1 MRSYSDDFN
10 AVLKQWRNAAKL
22 EGAAARG
29 ARELT
34 ERLVHAFRKRVAY
47 YLDPICGGPAL
58 LVNKPANNCIL
69 MSWLIGHRIDRD
81 SPGYVA
87 VTLNYSG
94 FEIDFP
100 LHPTGNAMLSVH
112 PAGTILL
119 QECDFCVTSD
129 SVSCPEIV
137 IPWNKRDADLYITKL
152 DAAQYETAS
161 ALLVAGQLNE
171 PPFSEFMNWVDD
183 ISKIKKDVIEAT
195 VEELE
200 EDK

>member
-1 MRSYSDDFN
+1 MRSYSDEFN
-10 AVLKQWRNAAKL
+10 AVLRQWRNAAKL

-34 ERLVHAFRKRVAY
+34 GRLVHAFRKRVAY

-69 MSWLIGHRIDRD
+69 MSWLIGYTINRD
-81 SPGYVA
+81 SQGYVA
-87 VTLNYSG
+87 VMLKYSG
-94 FEIDFP
+94 IEVDFP
-100 LHPTGNAMLSVH
+100 LHSTGNAMLSVH
-112 PAGTILL
+112 HRGTTLL
-119 QECDFCVTSD
+119 QECDFCVTAD

-137 IPWNKRDADLYITKL
+137 TPWNKRDADLYITKL
-152 DAAQYETAS
+152 DATQYETAS
-161 ALLVAGQLNE
+161 ALLVAGHLNE

-200 EDK
+200 

>member
-1 MRSYSDDFN
+1 MRSYKDDFD
-10 AVLKQWRNAAKL
+10 AVQKKWRTAARL
-22 EGAAARG
+22 EGAAARD

-69 MSWLIGHRIDRD
+69 MSWLIGYRIDRD
-81 SPGYVA
+81 SPGYVE
-87 VTLNYSG
+87 VMLKYSG
-94 FEIDFP
+94 IEVDFP
-100 LHPTGNAMLSVH
+100 LHSTGNAMLSVH
-112 PAGTILL
+112 PGGNILL
-119 QECDFCVTSD
+119 QECDFFVTAD

-152 DAAQYETAS
+152 TAAQYETAS
-161 ALLVAGQLNE
+161 ALLVAGHLNE
-171 PPFSEFMNWVDD
+171 PPFSELMDWVDG
-183 ISKIKKDVIEAT
+183 ISKIKNDVIEAT

-200 EDK
+200 

>member
-10 AVLKQWRNAAKL
+10 AVLRQWRTAARL
-22 EGAAARG
+22 EGGAARD

-47 YLDPICGGPAL
+47 YLQPICGGPAL
-58 LVNKPANNCIL
+58 FVNKPARNCIL
-69 MSWLIGHRIDRD
+69 MSRLIDYNINRD
-81 SPGYVA
+81 HPGYVE
-87 VTLNYSG
+87 VTLHYSG
-94 FEIDFP
+94 IEVDFP
-100 LHPTGNAMLSVH
+100 LHSTGNAMLSVH

-129 SVSCPEIV
+129 STSCPEIV

-152 DAAQYETAS
+152 TEAQYETAS
-161 ALLVAGQLNE
+161 ALLVAGHLNE
-171 PPFSEFMNWVDD
+171 PPFSELMDWVDG
-183 ISKIKKDVIEAT
+183 ISKIKNEVIEVT

-200 EDK
+200 

>member
-1 MRSYSDDFN
+1 MRSYKDDFD
-10 AVLKQWRNAAKL
+10 AVQKKWRTAAKL

-58 LVNKPANNCIL
+58 FVNKPARNCIL
-69 MSWLIGHRIDRD
+69 MSWLIGYSINRD
-81 SPGYVA
+81 SQGYVE
-87 VTLNYSG
+87 VRLRYNG
-94 FEIDFP
+94 IEVDFP
-100 LHPTGNAMLSVH
+100 LHSTGNAMLSVR
-112 PAGTILL
+112 PGGGGDILL
-119 QECDFCVTSD
+119 QECDFYVTSD

-161 ALLVAGQLNE
+161 ALLVAGHLNE
-171 PPFSEFMNWVDD
+171 PPFSELMDWVDG
-183 ISKIKKDVIEAT
+183 ISKIKNEVIEAT

-200 EDK
+200 

>member
-1 MRSYSDDFN
+1 MMRSYSDEFN

-69 MSWLIGHRIDRD
+69 MSWLIGYRIDRD

-87 VTLNYSG
+87 VRLHYNG
-94 FEIDFP
+94 IEVDFP
-100 LHPTGNAMLSVH
+100 LHSTGNAMLSVH
-112 PAGTILL
+112 PGGNILL
-119 QECDFCVTSD
+119 QECDFYVTAD

-152 DAAQYETAS
+152 DPAQYETAS
-161 ALLVAGQLNE
+161 ALLVAGHLNE
-171 PPFSEFMNWVDD
+171 PPFSELMDWVDG
-183 ISKIKKDVIEAT
+183 ISKIKNEVIEAT

-200 EDK
+200 

>member
-1 MRSYSDDFN
+1 MRSYKDDFD
-10 AVLKQWRNAAKL
+10 AVQKKWRTAARL

-69 MSWLIGHRIDRD
+69 MSWLIGYKINRD
-81 SPGYVA
+81 SPGYVE
-87 VTLNYSG
+87 VRLHYSG
-94 FEIDFP
+94 IEVDFP
-100 LHPTGNAMLSVH
+100 LHSAGNAMLSAH
-112 PAGTILL
+112 PAGTTLL
-119 QECDFCVTSD
+119 QECDFCVTAD

-152 DAAQYETAS
+152 DATQYETAS
-161 ALLVAGQLNE
+161 ALLVAGHLNE
-171 PPFSEFMNWVDD
+171 PPFSELMDWVDG
-183 ISKIKKDVIEAT
+183 ISKIKNDVIEAT

-200 EDK
+200 

>member
-1 MRSYSDDFN
+1 MRSYKDDFD
-10 AVLKQWRNAAKL
+10 AVQKKWRDAARL
-22 EGAAARG
+22 EGAAAREG
-29 ARELT
+29 RELT

-69 MSWLIGHRIDRD
+69 MSWLIGYKINRD
-81 SPGYVA
+81 GQGYAEVR
-87 VTLNYSG
+87 LRYSG
-94 FEIDFP
+94 IEVDFP
-100 LHPTGNAMLSVH
+100 LHSAGNAMLSVH
-112 PAGTILL
+112 PGGGGDILL
-119 QECDFCVTSD
+119 QECDFFVTAD

-137 IPWNKRDADLYITKL
+137 TPWNKRDADLYITKL
-152 DAAQYETAS
+152 TDAQYETAS
-161 ALLVAGQLNE
+161 AMLVAGHLNE

-200 EDK
+200 

>member
-1 MRSYSDDFN
+1 MMRSYKDDFD
-10 AVLKQWRNAAKL
+10 AVQKKWRTAARL

-58 LVNKPANNCIL
+58 LVNKPANNCTL
-69 MSWLIGHRIDRD
+69 MSWLIGYKINRD
-81 SPGYVA
+81 SPGYVE
-87 VTLNYSG
+87 VRLQYSG
-94 FEIDFP
+94 IEVDFP
-100 LHPTGNAMLSVH
+100 LHSTGNAMLSAH
-112 PAGTILL
+112 PAGTTLL
-119 QECDFCVTSD
+119 QECDFFVTAD

-152 DAAQYETAS
+152 TAAQYETAS
-161 ALLVAGQLNE
+161 ALLVAGHLND
-171 PPFSEFMNWVDD
+171 PPFSELMDWVDD

-200 EDK
+200 

>member
-1 MRSYSDDFN
+1 MRSYSDEFN

-34 ERLVHAFRKRVAY
+34 GRLVHAFRKRVAY

-69 MSWLIGHRIDRD
+69 MSWLIGYNINRD
-81 SPGYVA
+81 SPGYVE
-87 VTLNYSG
+87 VRLQYSG
-94 FEIDFP
+94 IEVDFP
-100 LHPTGNAMLSVH
+100 LHSTGNAMLSAH
-112 PAGTILL
+112 PAGTTLL
-119 QECDFCVTSD
+119 QECDFFVTAD

-152 DAAQYETAS
+152 TAAQYETAS
-161 ALLVAGQLNE
+161 ALLVAGHLND
-171 PPFSEFMNWVDD
+171 PPFSELMDWVDD

-200 EDK
+200 

>member
-10 AVLKQWRNAAKL
+10 AVLKQWQKAAKL

-34 ERLVHAFRKRVAY
+34 GRLVHAFRKRVAY

-69 MSWLIGHRIDRD
+69 MKQLIGYNVERD
-81 SPGYVA
+81 STSFVM

-94 FEIDFP
+94 VEVDFP
-100 LHPTGNAMLSVH
+100 LHYNGNAALSVH
-112 PAGTILL
+112 PIGSALL
-119 QECDFCVTSD
+119 QECDFCVTAD
-129 SVSCPEIV
+129 SISCPEIV

-161 ALLVAGQLNE
+161 ALLVAGHLNE

-195 VEELE
+195 VEDLE
-200 EDK
+200 